1 MSQVAMFDYRS
12 VCPLNIPMISFLV
25 GQIMKK
31 TLESSLN
38 RHSADVDDI
47 GGMVLEGPHWT
58 STMDLNSQVYY
69 AEFLLAQ
76 WVLDSAPWN
85 AYHSGLAFLN
95 RDTGE
100 RCSSETL
107 CAEYVKIEDWTWSS
121 RANQNDVFIPKKGAE
136 AEQHVWWSWW
146 NPQVFGGS
154 HHFFRFYE
162 TCINPLKT
170 SWLVCFVHPEHLSY
184 DIPMNPKN
192 DSFLSLYELP
202 FAIDI
207 SPSAPRFIDITTWIQ
222 YKTITSHRVYTL
234 YSGYIPTYG
243 GHRYL

>member
-1 MSQVAMFDYRS
+1 MRS
-12 VCPLNIPMISFLV
+12 FSWPSGFW
-25 GQIMKK
+25 
-31 TLESSLN
+31 TL
-38 RHSADVDDI
+38 RR
-47 GGMVLEGPHWT
+47 GMPTILAWPSWT
-58 STMDLNSQVYY
+58 
-69 AEFLLAQ
+69 
-76 WVLDSAPWN
+76 
-85 AYHSGLAFLN
+85 
-95 RDTGE
+95 
-100 RCSSETL
+100 ETL
-107 CAEYVKIEDWTWSS
+107 GKGVPRRHFVRNMSKLGIELDRVEPTKTMCLFPKKEPKL
-121 RANQNDVFIPKKGAE
+121 NNMFGGLHEIPKYL
-136 AEQHVWWSWW
+136 V
-146 NPQVFGGS
+146 VLTI
-154 HHFFRFYE
+154 FFRFYE

-222 YKTITSHRVYTL
+222 YKTITRHRVYTL